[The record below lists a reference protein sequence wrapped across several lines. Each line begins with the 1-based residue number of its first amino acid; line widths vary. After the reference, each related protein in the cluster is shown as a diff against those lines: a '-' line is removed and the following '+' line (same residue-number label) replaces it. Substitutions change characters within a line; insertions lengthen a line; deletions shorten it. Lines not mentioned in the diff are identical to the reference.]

1 MTIIGIVGRPGVIDD
16 KQVLIA
22 YRGLCERLYKYGVYP
37 ICLIPSL
44 NEDGTFSPID
54 LEYLKK
60 EISICDG
67 IILQGGMQMND
78 YDVEIAKYLYDEDIP
93 TLGICLGMQ
102 TMGKA
107 NCGIVTSDANHE
119 MNEDYCHDV
128 EINNQSRLFEI
139 IGYDVISVNSL
150 HHDRVL
156 KTDLCISAS
165 YDNVIEAI
173 EDRNKKFF
181 IGVQW
186 HPELLHDSN
195 CDKLFKAFFDA
206 CKSNKNNI

>member
-1 MTIIGIVGRPGVIDD
+1 MTIIGIIGRPGIIND
-16 KQVLIA
+16 KNIFIA
-22 YRGLCERLYKYGVYP
+22 YRGLCERLYEYGVYP

-44 NEDGTFSPID
+44 KEDNSFSFLDI
-54 LEYLKK
+54 ERIKK
-60 EISICDG
+60 EIEICDG
-67 IILQGGMQMND
+67 IILQGGEQFND
-78 YDVEIAKYLYDEDIP
+78 YDMDIAKYLYHNDIP

-107 NCGIVTSDANHE
+107 LSGIVTSDANHE

-128 EINNQSRLFEI
+128 DINNKSKLFDI
-139 IGYDVISVNSL
+139 IGYDIISVNSL

-156 KTDLCISAS
+156 KTNLCVSAEC
-165 YDNVIEAI
+165 DGVIEAI

-195 CDKLFKAFFDA
+195 SDKLFQAFFNA
-206 CKSNKNNI
+206 CKSEKNNI